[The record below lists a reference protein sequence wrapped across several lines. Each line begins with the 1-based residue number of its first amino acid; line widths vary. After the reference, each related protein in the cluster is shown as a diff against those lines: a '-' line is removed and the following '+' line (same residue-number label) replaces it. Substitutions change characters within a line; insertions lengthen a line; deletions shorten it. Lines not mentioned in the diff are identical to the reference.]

1 MAGAAFKTRDK
12 AWPQNGD
19 MMSVDTQQRPPHG
32 GFEPALIRRLK
43 RWQRRLYLRRW
54 LVAVA
59 AGVLL
64 GYVALAGLS
73 LAAALAGLG
82 LITVAAGALPREG
95 VLKGQKARK
104 GDRKRAD
111 DPLEAVG
118 RLIDG
123 LPEPAMVLS
132 RQGVVLR
139 FNAQAAESYGALK
152 PGIPVSTALRHPQL
166 LDAIDSA
173 ASHQRHQVVSLNE
186 VVPVERWLSAAVSW
200 IGPPRSGPD
209 DPAIFVFVRDL
220 TEQERIGQMRA
231 DFVANASHELRTPL
245 ASVLGFI
252 ETLRGPARDDEK
264 ARDEFLGV
272 MAREAERMKRIIND
286 LLSLSRVEM
295 KAHLR
300 PTDPVEINEILEYAR
315 ASLERFASA
324 NSIRL
329 SLTPFDSPTYVLGER
344 EGLVQVFENLVNNAI
359 KYGREGGTV
368 RIVAGRESAK
378 EPRLSVAVIDDGP
391 GIPEEHL
398 PRLTERFYRVNV
410 ADSRD
415 RGGTGLGLSIV
426 KHVLNRHRGQLRI
439 ASMPGQGSRFTVV
452 LPEYRQAA
460 AKIAPAGGKADGGLV
475 DASASDEKTQQNQFS
490 ILS

>member
-1 MAGAAFKTRDK
+1 
-12 AWPQNGD
+12 

-32 GFEPALIRRLK
+32 GSEPPLIRSLK

-59 AGVLL
+59 GGVLL

-82 LITVAAGALPREG
+82 IITIAAGALPREG
-95 VLKGQKARK
+95 VLKRQKARK

-111 DPLEAVG
+111 EPLEAIG

-123 LPEPAMVLS
+123 LSEPAMVLS

-139 FNAQAAESYGALK
+139 FNAQAASSYSTLK

-173 ASHQRHQVVSLNE
+173 ATHQRHQVVSLNE

-200 IGPPRSGPD
+200 IGPPRCGSD

-231 DFVANASHELRTPL
+231 DFVANASHELKTPL

-264 ARDEFLGV
+264 AREEFLGI

-300 PTDPVEINEILEYAR
+300 PTDPVEINEIIEYAR
-315 ASLERFASA
+315 ASLERAATAQGVSV
-324 NSIRL
+324 SV
-329 SLTPFDSPTYVLGER
+329 TPFDQRTYVLGER

-359 KYGREGGTV
+359 KYGHDGGSV
-368 RIVAGRESAK
+368 RIVAARSDGKDAALLIS
-378 EPRLSVAVIDDGP
+378 VIDDGP
-391 GIPEEHL
+391 GIPDEHL

-439 ASMPGQGSRFTVV
+439 VSKPGEGSRFTVV
-452 LPEYRQAA
+452 LPEHTPPPGIAAGKPDEAGAQHPSANAA
-460 AKIAPAGGKADGGLV
+460 AKKDQV
-475 DASASDEKTQQNQFS
+475 NQTAR
-490 ILS
+490 LS

>member
-1 MAGAAFKTRDK
+1 
-12 AWPQNGD
+12 
-19 MMSVDTQQRPPHG
+19 MMSVDTQQRPPKG
-32 GFEPALIRRLK
+32 GSEPPVTRWLK

-82 LITVAAGALPREG
+82 IITAAAGALPREG
-95 VLKGQKARK
+95 MLKRQKARK
-104 GDRKRAD
+104 GDRKRAEE
-111 DPLEAVG
+111 PLEAVG

-132 RQGVVLR
+132 RQGMVLR
-139 FNAQAAESYGALK
+139 FNAQAAESYSALK
-152 PGIPVSTALRHPQL
+152 PGVPVSTALRHPQL

-173 ASHQRHQVVSLNE
+173 ATHKQHQVVSLNE

-200 IGPPRSGPD
+200 IGPPRCGLD

-231 DFVANASHELRTPL
+231 DFVANASHELKTPL

-252 ETLRGPARDDEK
+252 ETLRGPAREDEK

-300 PTDPVEINEILEYAR
+300 PTDPVEINEILDYAR
-315 ASLERFASA
+315 GSLERAA
-324 NSIRL
+324 TAQGIDIWV
-329 SLTPFDSPTYVLGER
+329 TPFEQPTYVLGER

-359 KYGREGGTV
+359 KYGKHGGSV
-368 RIVAGRESAK
+368 RIAAARSDGKDPTLLIS
-378 EPRLSVAVIDDGP
+378 VIDDGP
-391 GIPEEHL
+391 GIPDEHL

-439 ASMPGQGSRFTVV
+439 ASKPGEGSRFTVV
-452 LPEYRQAA
+452 LPAHTPAQGAETPQRDNAA
-460 AKIAPAGGKADGGLV
+460 ALPPSEDRRAQKVI
-475 DASASDEKTQQNQFS
+475 
-490 ILS
+490 

>member
-1 MAGAAFKTRDK
+1 MR
-12 AWPQNGD
+12 W
-19 MMSVDTQQRPPHG
+19 
-32 GFEPALIRRLK
+32 LK
-43 RWQRRLYLRRW
+43 RWQRRVYLRRW

-59 AGVLL
+59 AGVML
-64 GYVALAGLS
+64 GLVVLAGLNI
-73 LAAALAGLG
+73 AAALAGLG
-82 LITVAAGALPREG
+82 LIGVAAGVLPREG
-95 VLKGQKARK
+95 VFKRSQARRS
-104 GDRKRAD
+104 DQARAD
-111 DPLEAVG
+111 ESLEALG

-139 FNAQAAESYGALK
+139 FNAQAAESYSALK
-152 PGIPVSTALRHPQL
+152 PRTPVSTALRHPQL

-173 ASHQRHQVVSLNE
+173 ATHKRHQVVSLNE

-200 IGPPRSGPD
+200 IGPPRAGPD
-209 DPAIFVFVRDL
+209 DPAILVFVRDL

-231 DFVANASHELRTPL
+231 DFVANASHELKTPL

-252 ETLRGPARDDEK
+252 ETLRGPAHDDEK

-300 PTDPVEINEILEYAR
+300 PTDPVEINEVLDYAR
-315 ASLERFASA
+315 GSLERAA
-324 NSIRL
+324 TARGIRI
-329 SLTPFDSPTYVLGER
+329 SVERFDPPAYVLGER

-359 KYGREGGTV
+359 KYGKDGGSV
-368 RIVAGRESAK
+368 RIVCEHAPGRAPELLVS
-378 EPRLSVAVIDDGP
+378 VIDDGP

-426 KHVLNRHRGQLRI
+426 KHVLSRHRGQLRI
-439 ASMPGQGSRFTVV
+439 FSKPGEGSRFTVV
-452 LPEYRQAA
+452 LPAHTPARGAEIPQRDKTAA
-460 AKIAPAGGKADGGLV
+460 LPPSEDRRAQKA
-475 DASASDEKTQQNQFS
+475 
-490 ILS
+490 I